1 MPFAQGFRN
10 ILVTEA
16 SHPYL
21 NAWWPPG
28 HIIGY
33 EHTFVNAMA
42 DFLNAIGA
50 RTKVEPNFADGVREM
65 AILDAAL
72 ESAQTGRT
80 IEVARTTI
88 GEAASTLHG

>member
-1 MPFAQGFRN
+1 MNELNFFSSDDPECAQGFHN
-10 ILVTEA
+10 VIVTES

-42 DFLNAIGA
+42 DFLKAIDSGS
-50 RTKVEPNFADGVREM
+50 KLEPNFADGVREM

-72 ESAQTGRT
+72 ESAQAGRSV
-80 IEVARTTI
+80 EV
-88 GEAASTLHG
+88 HP

>member
-1 MPFAQGFRN
+1 M
-10 ILVTEA
+10 VTES

-42 DFLNAIGA
+42 DFLKAIDAGSNL
-50 RTKVEPNFADGVREM
+50 EPNFADGVREM
-65 AILDAAL
+65 AILDAAM
-72 ESAQTGRT
+72 ESAQTGRS
-80 IEVARTTI
+80 IEVR
-88 GEAASTLHG
+88 S